1 MTLADRNS
9 LREWAKRQPEPAF
22 AEATI
27 TNWLRS
33 ATPNMRALALGNMSW
48 YDMADFAGLRAV

>member
-9 LREWAKRQPEPAF
+9 LREWAKSQPDPDF
-22 AEATI
+22 AETTI

-33 ATPNMRALALGNMSW
+33 ATPTMRALALSTMSW